1 MFRPIPN
8 YPRYEV
14 DIEGNVRSRGRIL
27 KTWNVNGYI
36 YCRIINEDGH
46 YKTGIH
52 RIVAMA
58 WLPQPTEEG
67 LQIDHID
74 QKKYNNHA
82 SNLRW
87 VDSTTNML
95 NKPIKPRES
104 ELHHIIKGHKGCG
117 FVVNIQKNFQ
127 NIQKYFPT
135 LEEAIVFRDITINQ
149 LNE

>member
-27 KTWNVNGYI
+27 KTWNANGYI
-36 YCRIINEDGH
+36 YGRIINEDGH
-46 YKTGIH
+46 LKTGIH
-52 RIVAMA
+52 RIVGMT

-74 QKKYNNHA
+74 QNKKNNHA

-87 VDSTTNML
+87 VNSADNML
-95 NKPIKPRES
+95 NRRIKPRNS
-104 ELHHIIKGHKGCG
+104 DLHHIIEGYRGSG
-117 FVVNIQKNFQ
+117 FVVNIQKNFRH
-127 NIQKYFPT
+127 IQKYFPT